1 FKTYFPHEV
10 LDKIIKGNLS
20 VEDIDVVSQNA
31 VAKANN
37 LENQTG
43 YLHNQIKCTELFGGD
58 VHLQQLSNCHRPMMA
73 RFCWM
78 KSICGCDDCCDVAPT
93 IQVEEELV
101 VLYWC
106 SIDQAFLLS

>member
-43 YLHNQIKCTELFGGD
+43 YLHNQIKRTELFGDD

-73 RFCWM
+73 RSCWM
-78 KSICGCDDCCDVAPT
+78 KSIWGCDGCCDVTST

-101 VLYWC
+101 VLYWYL
-106 SIDQAFLLS
+106 IDEAFLLS